1 MARQLDDPIPM
12 RLLTVCWRVSWGFF
26 LLKLIQKYDL
36 RFRSTALL
44 VVKTPW
50 EVPIPKISASERWG
64 SARKRSRGN
73 SCQAGRNRGWTAG
86 KGIWNELFSS
96 SETKKIQIIQTK
108 RLALSPLVTVIDSA
122 RGNLPK
128 TDEWKCWILENS
140 ETPEVFIIENP
151 ENSKYLRLSMYS
163 TIFFVLFLVLMTA
176 FFLWLRSRRLKQ
188 REVTLQ
194 MPQLPPTKISI
205 TPESLNAF

>member
-1 MARQLDDPIPM
+1 MARQLDDPIPV

-26 LLKLIQKYDL
+26 SKTNATIRSAIQIDCAARRENALRKF
-36 RFRSTALL
+36 RFR
-44 VVKTPW
+44 
-50 EVPIPKISASERWG
+50 
-64 SARKRSRGN
+64 RSRHPN
-73 SCQAGRNRGWTAG
+73 DEAQQESEVEVTAVKQDEIEDELLG
-86 KGIWNELFSS
+86 KVFEVSFLI
-96 SETKKIQIIQTK
+96 SETKRIQIIQTK

-122 RGNLPK
+122 RGNLLR

-140 ETPEVFIIENP
+140 EIPDVFIIENP